1 MKHLVISHGDKG
13 GVGKSIFSMLAVEF
27 GLFSGRTIAI
37 VEGDT
42 KIGDVKARY
51 ENVVSV
57 LSVNLD
63 KSGKDAENA
72 IATLFGHLEALESD
86 FVVMNAPANAHKALD
101 SYAELIVPVARELG
115 FQICVAWMVGRESS
129 SATLANESAICQVAD
144 RKMAVVNRHESDYD
158 QDYYWFTT
166 PQYKDAWIASGGL
179 TGEIPE
185 LASRVGGKVKE
196 YQGRSFASLAGP
208 ESPLFVIE
216 RQIIKNWLRKSWQES
231 VIPLIEGE

>member
-27 GLFSGRTIAI
+27 GLFAERNVAI

-57 LSVNLD
+57 LSVNFD

-72 IATLFGHLEALESD
+72 IATLFGHLEALDSD

-115 FQICVAWMVGRESS
+115 FQICVAWMIGRESS
-129 SATLANESAICQVAD
+129 SATLANESVICQVAD
-144 RKMAVVNRHESDYD
+144 RKIAVVNRHESDYD
-158 QDYYWFTT
+158 RDYYWFAV

-185 LASRVGGKVKE
+185 LASRVGAKVKE

-208 ESPLFVIE
+208 ESPLFIVE

-231 VIPLIEGE
+231 MIPLIEGK

>member
-27 GLFSGRTIAI
+27 GLFVGRNVAI

-42 KIGDVKARY
+42 KIGDVKERY

-115 FQICVAWMVGRESS
+115 FKICVAWMVGRESS
-129 SATLANESAICQVAD
+129 SATLANESMICQAAD
-144 RKMAVVNRHESDYD
+144 RKIAVVNRHESDYD
-158 QDYYWFTT
+158 RDYYWFTV

-185 LASRVGGKVKE
+185 LASRVGARVKE

-208 ESPLFVIE
+208 ESPLFIVE

-231 VIPLIEGE
+231 MIPLIEGE

>member
-1 MKHLVISHGDKG
+1 M
-13 GVGKSIFSMLAVEF
+13 
-27 GLFSGRTIAI
+27 
-37 VEGDT
+37 
-42 KIGDVKARY
+42 KARY

-72 IATLFGHLEALESD
+72 IATLFGHLEALDSD

-115 FQICVAWMVGRESS
+115 FKICVAWMVGRESS

-144 RKMAVVNRHESDYD
+144 RKIAVVNRHESDYD
-158 QDYYWFTT
+158 RDYYWFAV

-185 LASRVGGKVKE
+185 LASRVGAKVKE

-208 ESPLFVIE
+208 ESPLFIVE

-231 VIPLIEGE
+231 MIPLIEGK

>member
-27 GLFSGRTIAI
+27 GLFSGRNVAI

-51 ENVVSV
+51 EDVVSV

-72 IATLFGHLEALESD
+72 IATLFSHLEALQSD
-86 FVVMNAPANAHKALD
+86 LVVMNLPANSHKAID
-101 SYAELIVPVARELG
+101 AYAEIIVPVAQELG
-115 FQICVAWMVGRESS
+115 LQICVAWMIGRESS
-129 SATLANESAICQVAD
+129 SATMAIESAICQLAN
-144 RKMAVVNRHESDYD
+144 RKMAVVNRHESDFD
-158 QDYYWFTT
+158 RDYYWFTA
-166 PQYKDAWIASGGL
+166 PQYREKWIVSGGL

-185 LASRVGGKVKE
+185 LASRVGARVKE
-196 YQGRSFASLAGP
+196 YQGQSFASLAGP
-208 ESPLFVIE
+208 ESPLFIVE
-216 RQIIKNWLRKSWQES
+216 RQIIKHWLQKSWQGS
-231 VIPLIEGE
+231 VIPLLEGE

>member
-27 GLFSGRTIAI
+27 GLFSGRNVAI

-72 IATLFGHLEALESD
+72 IATLFSHLEALQSD
-86 FVVMNAPANAHKALD
+86 FVVMNLPANSHKAID
-101 SYAELIVPVARELG
+101 AYAEIIAPVARELG
-115 FQICVAWMVGRESS
+115 LQICVAWMIGRESS
-129 SATLANESAICQVAD
+129 SATLANASAICQLAD
-144 RKMAVVNRHESDYD
+144 RKMAVVNRHESDFD
-158 QDYYWFTT
+158 RDYYWFTV
-166 PQYKDAWIASGGL
+166 PQYREEWIASGGL

-185 LASRVGGKVKE
+185 LASRVGARVKE
-196 YQGRSFASLAGP
+196 YQGQSFASLAGP
-208 ESPLFVIE
+208 ESPLFIVE

>member
-27 GLFSGRTIAI
+27 GLFAERNVAI

-72 IATLFGHLEALESD
+72 IATLFGHLEALDSD

-115 FQICVAWMVGRESS
+115 FQICVAWMIGRESS
-129 SATLANESAICQVAD
+129 SATLANESVICQVAD
-144 RKMAVVNRHESDYD
+144 RKIAVVNRHESDYD
-158 QDYYWFTT
+158 RDYYWFAV

-185 LASRVGGKVKE
+185 LASRVGAKVKE

-208 ESPLFVIE
+208 ESPLFIVE

-231 VIPLIEGE
+231 MIPLIEGK

>member
-27 GLFSGRTIAI
+27 GLFSGRNVAI

-115 FQICVAWMVGRESS
+115 FQICVSWMIGRESS
-129 SATLANESAICQVAD
+129 SATLANESAICQAAD
-144 RKMAVVNRHESDYD
+144 RKIAVVNRHESDYD
-158 QDYYWFTT
+158 RDFYWFTV
-166 PQYKDAWIASGGL
+166 PQFKDAWIASGGL

-185 LASRVGGKVKE
+185 LASRVGAKVKE
-196 YQGRSFASLAGP
+196 HQGRSFASLAGP
-208 ESPLFVIE
+208 ESPLFIVE

-231 VIPLIEGE
+231 MIPLIEGK

>member
-27 GLFSGRTIAI
+27 GLLSGRNAAI

-42 KIGDVKARY
+42 KIGDVKERY

-72 IATLFGHLEALESD
+72 IATLFGHLEALDSD

-115 FQICVAWMVGRESS
+115 FQICVAWMIGRESS
-129 SATLANESAICQVAD
+129 SATLANESMICQAAD
-144 RKMAVVNRHESDYD
+144 LKIAVVNRHESDYD
-158 QDYYWFTT
+158 RDYYWFTV

-185 LASRVGGKVKE
+185 LASRVGAKVKE

-208 ESPLFVIE
+208 ESPLFIVE

>member
-13 GVGKSIFSMLAVEF
+13 GVGKSIFSMLAVEY
-27 GLFSGRTIAI
+27 GLLSGRNVAI

-42 KIGDVKARY
+42 QIGDVKARY

-72 IATLFGHLEALESD
+72 IATLFSHLEELESD
-86 FVVMNAPANAHKALD
+86 YVVMNAPANAHKALD
-101 SYAELIVPVARELG
+101 SYAEVIAPVARELG

-129 SATLANESAICQVAD
+129 SATLANESAICQLAD

-158 QDYYWFTT
+158 RDYYWFTV
-166 PQYKDAWIASGGL
+166 PQNQDAWIASGGL

-185 LASRVGGKVKE
+185 LASRVGARVKE
-196 YQGRSFASLAGP
+196 YQGCSFASLTSQ
-208 ESPLFVIE
+208 ESPLFIVE
-216 RQIIKNWLRKSWQES
+216 RQIIKSWLRKSWQAS
-231 VIPLIEGE
+231 VIPLIEGK

>member
-27 GLFSGRTIAI
+27 GLFAERNVAI

-72 IATLFGHLEALESD
+72 IATLFGHLEALDSD

-115 FQICVAWMVGRESS
+115 FQICVAWMIGRESS

-144 RKMAVVNRHESDYD
+144 RKIAVVNRHESDYD
-158 QDYYWFTT
+158 RDYYWFAV

-185 LASRVGGKVKE
+185 LASRVGAKVKE

-208 ESPLFVIE
+208 ESPLFIVE

-231 VIPLIEGE
+231 MIPLIEGK

>member
-27 GLFSGRTIAI
+27 GLFSGRNVAI

-51 ENVVSV
+51 EDVVSV

-72 IATLFGHLEALESD
+72 IATLFSHLEALQSD
-86 FVVMNAPANAHKALD
+86 LVVMNLPANSHKAID
-101 SYAELIVPVARELG
+101 AYAEIIVPVAQELG
-115 FQICVAWMVGRESS
+115 LQICVAWMIGRESS
-129 SATLANESAICQVAD
+129 SATMAIESAICQLAN
-144 RKMAVVNRHESDYD
+144 RKMAVVNRHESDFD
-158 QDYYWFTT
+158 RDYYWFTA
-166 PQYKDAWIASGGL
+166 PQYREKWIVSGGL

-185 LASRVGGKVKE
+185 LASRVGARVKE
-196 YQGRSFASLAGP
+196 YQGQSFASLVGP
-208 ESPLFVIE
+208 ESPLFIVE
-216 RQIIKNWLRKSWQES
+216 RQIIKHWLQKSWQGS
-231 VIPLIEGE
+231 VIPLLEGE

>member
-27 GLFSGRTIAI
+27 GLFSGRNIAI

-51 ENVVSV
+51 ENVASV

-72 IATLFGHLEALESD
+72 IATLFGHLEGLESD

-101 SYAELIVPVARELG
+101 SYAKLIVPVARELG

-144 RKMAVVNRHESDYD
+144 RKIAVVNRHESDYD

-166 PQYKDAWIASGGL
+166 PRYKDVWIASGGL

-185 LASRVGGKVKE
+185 LASRVGAKVKE

-208 ESPLFVIE
+208 ESPLFIVE

>member
-13 GVGKSIFSMLAVEF
+13 GVGKSIFSMLAVEY
-27 GLFSGRTIAI
+27 GLYRERGVAI

-42 KIGDVKARY
+42 QIGDVKSRY
-51 ENVVSV
+51 ENVVPV

-101 SYAELIVPVARELG
+101 SHAELIGPVARELG
-115 FQICVAWMVGRESS
+115 FRICVAWMVGREAS
-129 SATLANESAICQVAD
+129 SATLANASMICQVAD
-144 RKMAVVNRHESDYD
+144 RRIAVVNRHESDYD
-158 QDYYWFTT
+158 RDYYWFTV
-166 PQYKDAWIASGGL
+166 PQYREAWIAAGGR

-185 LASRVGGKVKE
+185 LASRVGAKVKE
-196 YQGRSFASLAGP
+196 YQGQSFTSLAGR
-208 ESPLFVIE
+208 ESPLFVVE
-216 RQIIKNWLRKSWQES
+216 RQIIKHWLRKSWEGA
-231 VIPLIEGE
+231 VVPLIEED

>member
-27 GLFSGRTIAI
+27 GLFAERNVAI

-72 IATLFGHLEALESD
+72 IATLFGHLEALDSD

-101 SYAELIVPVARELG
+101 SYAELSVPVARELG
-115 FQICVAWMVGRESS
+115 FQICVAWMIGRESS
-129 SATLANESAICQVAD
+129 SATLANESVICQVAD
-144 RKMAVVNRHESDYD
+144 RKIAVVNRHESDYD
-158 QDYYWFTT
+158 RDYYWFAV

-185 LASRVGGKVKE
+185 LASRVGAKVKE

-208 ESPLFVIE
+208 ESPLFIVE

-231 VIPLIEGE
+231 MTPLIEEQ

>member
-27 GLFSGRTIAI
+27 GLFSGRNIAI

-72 IATLFGHLEALESD
+72 IATLFGHLEALESN

-129 SATLANESAICQVAD
+129 SATLANESAICQAAD

-179 TGEIPE
+179 TGEISE
-185 LASRVGGKVKE
+185 LASRVGAKVKE

-208 ESPLFVIE
+208 ESPLFIVE

>member
-27 GLFSGRTIAI
+27 GLFSGRNVAI

-51 ENVVSV
+51 EDVVSV

-72 IATLFGHLEALESD
+72 IATLFSHLEALQSD
-86 FVVMNAPANAHKALD
+86 LVVMNLPANSHKAID
-101 SYAELIVPVARELG
+101 AYAEIIAPVAQELG
-115 FQICVAWMVGRESS
+115 LQICVAWMIGRESS
-129 SATLANESAICQVAD
+129 SATMANASAICQLAD
-144 RKMAVVNRHESDYD
+144 RKMAVVNRHEADFD
-158 QDYYWFTT
+158 RDYYWFTA
-166 PQYKDAWIASGGL
+166 PQYREEWVASGGL

-185 LASRVGGKVKE
+185 LASRVGARVKE
-196 YQGRSFASLAGP
+196 YQGQSFASLASP
-208 ESPLFVIE
+208 ESPLFIVE
-216 RQIIKNWLRKSWQES
+216 RQIIKHWLQKSWKGS
-231 VIPLIEGE
+231 VIPLLEGE

>member
-27 GLFSGRTIAI
+27 GLFSGRNVAI

-42 KIGDVKARY
+42 KIGDVKERY

-115 FQICVAWMVGRESS
+115 FKICVAWMVGRESS
-129 SATLANESAICQVAD
+129 SATLANESMICQAAD
-144 RKMAVVNRHESDYD
+144 RKIAVVNRHESDYD
-158 QDYYWFTT
+158 RDYYWFTV

-185 LASRVGGKVKE
+185 LASRVGARVKE

-208 ESPLFVIE
+208 ESPLFIVE

-231 VIPLIEGE
+231 MIPLIEGE

>member
-27 GLFSGRTIAI
+27 GLFSGRNVAI

-72 IATLFGHLEALESD
+72 IATLFGHLEALDSN
-86 FVVMNAPANAHKALD
+86 FIVMNAPANAHKALD
-101 SYAELIVPVARELG
+101 PYAELIVPVARELG
-115 FQICVAWMVGRESS
+115 FQICVAWMIGRESS
-129 SATLANESAICQVAD
+129 SATLANESVICQAAD
-144 RKMAVVNRHESDYD
+144 RKIAVVNRHESDYD
-158 QDYYWFTT
+158 LDYYWFTV
-166 PQYKDAWIASGGL
+166 PQYQNAWIASGGL

-185 LASRVGGKVKE
+185 LASRVGAKVKE

-208 ESPLFVIE
+208 ESPLFIVE

>member
-27 GLFSGRTIAI
+27 GLFSGRNVAI

-72 IATLFGHLEALESD
+72 IATLFSHLEALDSD
-86 FVVMNAPANAHKALD
+86 YVVMNAPANAHKALD

-115 FQICVAWMVGRESS
+115 YQICVAWMIGRESS
-129 SATLANESAICQVAD
+129 SATLANESAICQMAD

-158 QDYYWFTT
+158 LDYYWFTV
-166 PQYKDAWIASGGL
+166 PQFKDAWIASGGL

-185 LASRVGGKVKE
+185 LASRVGAKIKE
-196 YQGRSFASLAGP
+196 NQGRSFTSLAGR
-208 ESPLFVIE
+208 ESPLFIVE
-216 RQIIKNWLRKSWQES
+216 RQIIKNWLRKSWEES
-231 VIPLIEGE
+231 MIPLVEEK

>member
-129 SATLANESAICQVAD
+129 SATLANESMICQAAD
-144 RKMAVVNRHESDYD
+144 RKIAVVNRHESDYD
-158 QDYYWFTT
+158 RDFYWFTV
-166 PQYKDAWIASGGL
+166 PQFKDAWIASGGL
-179 TGEIPE
+179 IGEIPE
-185 LASRVGGKVKE
+185 LASRVGAKVKE
-196 YQGRSFASLAGP
+196 HQGRSFASLAGP
-208 ESPLFVIE
+208 ESPLFIVE

-231 VIPLIEGE
+231 MIPLIEEK

>member
-27 GLFSGRTIAI
+27 GLFSGRNVAI

-51 ENVVSV
+51 EDVVSV

-72 IATLFGHLEALESD
+72 IATLFSHLEALQSD
-86 FVVMNAPANAHKALD
+86 FVVMNLPANSHKAID
-101 SYAELIVPVARELG
+101 AYAEIIAPVAQELG
-115 FQICVAWMVGRESS
+115 LQICVAWMIGRESS
-129 SATLANESAICQVAD
+129 SATLANESAICQLAD
-144 RKMAVVNRHESDYD
+144 RKMAVVNRHESDFD
-158 QDYYWFTT
+158 RDYYWFTA
-166 PQYKDAWIASGGL
+166 PQYREEWIASGGL

-185 LASRVGGKVKE
+185 LASRVGARVKE
-196 YQGRSFASLAGP
+196 YQGQSYASLTGP
-208 ESPLFVIE
+208 ESPLFIVE
-216 RQIIKNWLRKSWQES
+216 RQIIKHWLQKSWQGS
-231 VIPLIEGE
+231 VIPLLQGE

>member
-13 GVGKSIFSMLAVEF
+13 GVGKSIFSMLAVEY
-27 GLFSGRTIAI
+27 GLYSERSVAI

-42 KIGDVKARY
+42 QIGDVKARY
-51 ENVVSV
+51 ENVVPV

-101 SYAELIVPVARELG
+101 SHAELIAPVARELG
-115 FQICVAWMVGRESS
+115 FRICVAWMIGREASS
-129 SATLANESAICQVAD
+129 STLANESTICQVAD
-144 RKMAVVNRHESDYD
+144 RRIAVVNRHESDYD
-158 QDYYWFTT
+158 RDYYWFTV
-166 PQYKDAWIASGGL
+166 PQYREAWIAAGGR

-185 LASRVGGKVKE
+185 LASRVGAKVKE
-196 YQGRSFASLAGP
+196 YQGQSFTSLAGR
-208 ESPLFVIE
+208 ESPLFIVE
-216 RQIIKNWLRKSWQES
+216 RQIIKNWLRKSWEGA
-231 VIPLIEGE
+231 VVPLIEED

>member
-27 GLFSGRTIAI
+27 GLFSGRNVAI

-72 IATLFGHLEALESD
+72 IATLFGHLEALDSN
-86 FVVMNAPANAHKALD
+86 FIVMNAPANAHKALD
-101 SYAELIVPVARELG
+101 PYAELIVPVARELG
-115 FQICVAWMVGRESS
+115 FQICVAWMIGRESS
-129 SATLANESAICQVAD
+129 SATLANESVICQAAD
-144 RKMAVVNRHESDYD
+144 RKIAVVNRHESDYD
-158 QDYYWFTT
+158 LDYYWFTV
-166 PQYKDAWIASGGL
+166 PQYQNAWIATGGL

-185 LASRVGGKVKE
+185 LASRVGAKVKE

-208 ESPLFVIE
+208 ESPLFIVE

>member
-1 MKHLVISHGDKG
+1 MKHMVISHGDKG

-27 GLFSGRTIAI
+27 GLFSGRNVAI

-115 FQICVAWMVGRESS
+115 FQICVAWMIGRESS
-129 SATLANESAICQVAD
+129 SATLANESAICQAAD
-144 RKMAVVNRHESDYD
+144 RKIAVVNRHESDYD
-158 QDYYWFTT
+158 RDFYWFTV
-166 PQYKDAWIASGGL
+166 PQFKDAWIASGGL

-185 LASRVGGKVKE
+185 LASRVGAKVKE
-196 YQGRSFASLAGP
+196 HQGRSFASLAGP
-208 ESPLFVIE
+208 ESPLFIVE

-231 VIPLIEGE
+231 MIPLIEEK

>member
-13 GVGKSIFSMLAVEF
+13 GVGKSIFSMLAIEF
-27 GLFSGRTIAI
+27 GLFSGRNIAI

-129 SATLANESAICQVAD
+129 SATLANESAICQAAD

-185 LASRVGGKVKE
+185 LASRVGAKVKE

-208 ESPLFVIE
+208 ESPLFIVE

>member
-1 MKHLVISHGDKG
+1 MKYLVISHGDKG
-13 GVGKSIFSMLAVEF
+13 GVGKSIFSMLAVEY
-27 GLFSGRTIAI
+27 GLYSERNVAI

-72 IATLFGHLEALESD
+72 IATLFGHLEALDSD

-115 FQICVAWMVGRESS
+115 FRICVAWMIGREAS
-129 SATLANESAICQVAD
+129 SATLANVSTICQVAD
-144 RKMAVVNRHESDYD
+144 RRIAVVNRHESEYD
-158 QDYYWFTT
+158 LDYYWFTV
-166 PQYKDAWIASGGL
+166 PQYREAWIASGGL

-185 LASRVGGKVKE
+185 LASRVGAKVKE
-196 YQGRSFASLAGP
+196 FQGRSYASLASR
-208 ESPLFVIE
+208 ESPLFVVE
-216 RQIIKNWLRKSWQES
+216 RQIIKNWLRKSWEGA
-231 VIPLIEGE
+231 VVPLIEEE

>member
-27 GLFSGRTIAI
+27 GLLSGRNAAI

-42 KIGDVKARY
+42 KIGDVKERY

-72 IATLFGHLEALESD
+72 IATLFGHLEALDSD

-115 FQICVAWMVGRESS
+115 FQICVAWMIGRESS
-129 SATLANESAICQVAD
+129 SATLANESMICQAAD
-144 RKMAVVNRHESDYD
+144 RKIAVVNRHESDYD
-158 QDYYWFTT
+158 RDYYWFTV

-185 LASRVGGKVKE
+185 LASRVGAKVKE

-208 ESPLFVIE
+208 ESPLFIVE

>member
-27 GLFSGRTIAI
+27 GLFSGRNVAI

-86 FVVMNAPANAHKALD
+86 YVVMNAPANAHKALD

-115 FQICVAWMVGRESS
+115 FQICVAWMIGRESS
-129 SATLANESAICQVAD
+129 SATLANESAICQMAD

-158 QDYYWFTT
+158 LDYYWFTV
-166 PQYKDAWIASGGL
+166 PQFKDAWIASGGL

-185 LASRVGGKVKE
+185 LASRVGAKIKE
-196 YQGRSFASLAGP
+196 HQGRSFASLAGR
-208 ESPLFVIE
+208 ESPLFIVE
-216 RQIIKNWLRKSWQES
+216 RQIIKNWLRKSWEES
-231 VIPLIEGE
+231 MIPLVEEK

>member
-27 GLFSGRTIAI
+27 GLFSGRNVAL

-72 IATLFGHLEALESD
+72 IATLFSHLEALQSD
-86 FVVMNAPANAHKALD
+86 LVVMNLPANSHKAID
-101 SYAELIVPVARELG
+101 AYAEIIAPVARELG
-115 FQICVAWMVGRESS
+115 LQICVAWMIGRESS
-129 SATLANESAICQVAD
+129 SATLANESAICQLAD
-144 RKMAVVNRHESDYD
+144 RKMAVVNRHESDFD
-158 QDYYWFTT
+158 RDYYWFTA
-166 PQYKDAWIASGGL
+166 PQYREEWVASGGL

-185 LASRVGGKVKE
+185 LASRVGARVKE
-196 YQGRSFASLAGP
+196 YQGQSFASLAGP
-208 ESPLFVIE
+208 ESPLFIVE

>member
-27 GLFSGRTIAI
+27 GLFSGRNVAI

-72 IATLFGHLEALESD
+72 MATLFSHLEALQSD
-86 FVVMNAPANAHKALD
+86 LVVMNLPANSHKAID
-101 SYAELIVPVARELG
+101 AYAEIITPVAQELG
-115 FQICVAWMVGRESS
+115 LQICVAWMIGRESS
-129 SATLANESAICQVAD
+129 SATMANESTICQLAD

>member
-27 GLFSGRTIAI
+27 GLFAERNVAI

-72 IATLFGHLEALESD
+72 IATLFGHLEALDSD

-115 FQICVAWMVGRESS
+115 FQICVAWMIGRESS

-144 RKMAVVNRHESDYD
+144 RKIAVVNRHESDYD
-158 QDYYWFTT
+158 RDYYWFAV

-185 LASRVGGKVKE
+185 LASRVGAKVKE

-208 ESPLFVIE
+208 ESPLFIVE

-231 VIPLIEGE
+231 MTPLIEEQ

>member
-42 KIGDVKARY
+42 KIGDVKARD

-115 FQICVAWMVGRESS
+115 FQICVAWMIGRESS
-129 SATLANESAICQVAD
+129 SATLANESVICQTAD
-144 RKMAVVNRHESDYD
+144 RKIAVVNRHESDYD
-158 QDYYWFTT
+158 LDYYWFTA
-166 PQYKDAWIASGGL
+166 PQYQDAWIASGGL

-185 LASRVGGKVKE
+185 LASRVGAKIKE

-208 ESPLFVIE
+208 ESPLFIVE

-231 VIPLIEGE
+231 MIPLIEGE

>member
-27 GLFSGRTIAI
+27 GLFSGRNVAI

-51 ENVVSV
+51 EDVVSV

-72 IATLFGHLEALESD
+72 IATLFSHLEALQSD
-86 FVVMNAPANAHKALD
+86 LVVMNLPANSHKAID
-101 SYAELIVPVARELG
+101 AYAEIIVPVAQELG
-115 FQICVAWMVGRESS
+115 LQICVAWMIGRESS
-129 SATLANESAICQVAD
+129 SATMAIESAICQLAN
-144 RKMAVVNRHESDYD
+144 RKMAVVNRHESDFD
-158 QDYYWFTT
+158 RDYYWFTA
-166 PQYKDAWIASGGL
+166 PQYREKWIVSGGL

-185 LASRVGGKVKE
+185 LASRVGARVKE
-196 YQGRSFASLAGP
+196 YQGQSFASLASP
-208 ESPLFVIE
+208 ESPLFIVE
-216 RQIIKNWLRKSWQES
+216 RQIIKHWLQKSWQGS
-231 VIPLIEGE
+231 VIPLLEGE

>member
-27 GLFSGRTIAI
+27 GLFSGRNVAI

-51 ENVVSV
+51 EDVVSV

-72 IATLFGHLEALESD
+72 IATLFSHLEVLQSD
-86 FVVMNAPANAHKALD
+86 LVVMNLPANSHKAID
-101 SYAELIVPVARELG
+101 AYAEIIAPVAQELG
-115 FQICVAWMVGRESS
+115 LQICVAWMIGRESS
-129 SATLANESAICQVAD
+129 SATMANESAICQVAD

-158 QDYYWFTT
+158 QDYYWFTV

-185 LASRVGGKVKE
+185 LASRVGAKVKE

-208 ESPLFVIE
+208 ESPLFIVE
-216 RQIIKNWLRKSWQES
+216 RQIIKNWLKKSWQES